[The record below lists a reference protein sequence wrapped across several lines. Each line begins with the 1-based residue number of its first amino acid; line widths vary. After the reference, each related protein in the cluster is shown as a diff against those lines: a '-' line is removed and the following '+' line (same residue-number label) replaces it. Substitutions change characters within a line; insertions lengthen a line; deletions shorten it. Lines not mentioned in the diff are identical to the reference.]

1 MIFDADRDGE
11 EQRHDG
17 TYWCVPDYLEQCAA
31 VSAAVPLPTI
41 GAPAA
46 PPAAVAAPGD
56 DEAARRRALV
66 DKAVSPTVDGLQLA
80 AAVDLAT
87 LSMHDRRR
95 LATAW
100 DNVAAT
106 DSDLGVAAAQLL
118 PKLVRALHPPEQ
130 TPPPHVSRLAAAL
143 DALGP
148 DEIRLLLRAVSA
160 PTRERLRS

>member
-46 PPAAVAAPGD
+46 PPAAVTAAD
-56 DEAARRRALV
+56 DDAARRRAFV
-66 DKAVSPTVDGLQLA
+66 DQAVSPTVDGLQLA
-80 AAVDLAT
+80 AAVDLGT

-130 TPPPHVSRLAAAL
+130 TPPPHVARLAAAL

-148 DEIRLLLRAVSA
+148 DEIRLLLRAVSGG
-160 PTRERLRS
+160 TRARLRNT

>member
-46 PPAAVAAPGD
+46 VAAPGD
-56 DEAARRRALV
+56 DARRRAFV
-66 DKAVSPTVDGLQLA
+66 DQAVSPTVDGLQLA
-80 AAVDLAT
+80 AAVDLGT

-130 TPPPHVSRLAAAL
+130 TPPPHVTRLAAAL

-148 DEIRLLLRAVSA
+148 DEIRLLLRAVSGG
-160 PTRERLRS
+160 TRARLRNT